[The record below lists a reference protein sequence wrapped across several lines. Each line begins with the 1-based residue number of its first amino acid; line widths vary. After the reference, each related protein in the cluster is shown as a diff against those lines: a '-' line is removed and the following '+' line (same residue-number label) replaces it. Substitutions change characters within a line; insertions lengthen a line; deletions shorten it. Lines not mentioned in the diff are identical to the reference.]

1 MPFGIS
7 GPEIVVILVLALV
20 LLGPKRL
27 PEAGRSVGRGLRE
40 FKAALTT
47 DSSVKRDEDEDST
60 AASRAGG

>member
-7 GPEIVVILVLALV
+7 GPEIVVILVMALV

-47 DSSVKRDEDEDST
+47 DSSAKRDEDEDST

>member
-7 GPEIVVILVLALV
+7 GPEIVVILVMALV

-47 DSSVKRDEDEDST
+47 NSAPRGDDDEDST